1 MMLEKL
7 NEAQLDAIKEVGNIG
22 TGNAATAL
30 SMMLD
35 KKVEISVPQVKVI
48 PISKIPFLFENPEEV
63 VCSVKMELKEDMTG
77 EILLVFDPKTVKV
90 LARVLTGMEIAD
102 ITEMDEFTSSMMKEI
117 GNIMCGSYITALAGF
132 TNLFINPEPP
142 ELIVDMISAIISEI
156 SIPLALAG
164 EENILLVETLIEI
177 EGLEEALQG
186 YLLLVPSV
194 DSLEKL
200 LKALGM

>member
-1 MMLEKL
+1 MLEKL

>member
-1 MMLEKL
+1 MLEKL

-77 EILLVFDPKTVKV
+77 EILLVFDPKTVKI